1 MSQYNIKSVRK
12 AEEIMGIAM
21 NDPNLTDEEI
31 NSQLYDII
39 DSLLSDDAK
48 SINGS
53 ADDFHN
59 FSVTI
64 IRVSS
69 DYETAMEIIQAGLRI
84 HFTNTDLLADAI
96 RYGYNCGMYEDC
108 KKCYQKLQQIP
119 RKLWTW
125 RAFSFSIDYLLDNL
139 GTITD
144 LSEKGVESR
153 IEGILALSKEYQDY
167 FPDNEDSIYSEFEI
181 YRTTNQM
188 DKGLEILKAANEKS
202 KPCPKC
208 WFRYADMLVE
218 RNKIAEAGLLIKKLK
233 GMAFEDIPVDFSY
246 VSYLDG
252 VCKMSDLFAADEY
265 TEDEV
270 KKIYTLFRKALK
282 YSSINQNI
290 KRKISQQI
298 ERLEIE
304 SDIECPFEYNS

>member
-1 MSQYNIKSVRK
+1 MV
-12 AEEIMGIAM
+12 
-21 NDPNLTDEEI
+21 
-31 NSQLYDII
+31 
-39 DSLLSDDAK
+39 
-48 SINGS
+48 
-53 ADDFHN
+53 
-59 FSVTI
+59 
-64 IRVSS
+64 
-69 DYETAMEIIQAGLRI
+69 
-84 HFTNTDLLADAI
+84 
-96 RYGYNCGMYEDC
+96 
-108 KKCYQKLQQIP
+108 
-119 RKLWTW
+119 
-125 RAFSFSIDYLLDNL
+125 DYLLDNL

-144 LSEKGVESR
+144 LSEEGVESR
-153 IEGILALSKEYQDY
+153 IERILDLSKEYQDY

-218 RNKIAEAGLLIKKLK
+218 RNRIAEAKPLIKKLK
-233 GMAFEDIPVDFSY
+233 SMAFEDIPVDFSY

-252 VCKMSDLFAADEY
+252 FCKMSDLLAADEY

-270 KKIYTLFRKALK
+270 KKVYTLFRKALK

-304 SDIECPFEYNS
+304 SDIDCPFEYNS